1 MWVCVC
7 VCVCVCG
14 GTHACSVMSNSLA
27 VAYQASLSMGF
38 PRQEYWCGF
47 LLWGIFSTQG
57 LNLHFLHWQVG
68 FFTTEP
74 PGKP

>member
-1 MWVCVC
+1 
-7 VCVCVCG
+7 
-14 GTHACSVMSNSLA
+14 MSNSLA
-27 VAYQASLSMGF
+27 AAYQASLSMGF

-68 FFTTEP
+68 FLPLSHLGSPSLRYSYQES
-74 PGKP
+74 